1 MKATDVIARDHRA
14 AEELFDAYKSAGDEE
29 RRDLEKKLFKALTV
43 HEMMEDTHFYPVL
56 KEVGADEPAVQQ
68 ILDEQTKLKM
78 KVMEKGALEVV
89 TGEHEDRIT
98 AMMEDVLAHAK
109 EEEDV
114 IFPLAEQLLGA
125 AKLEELG
132 EKMEP
137 DSAVAKSE

>member
-14 AEELFDAYKSAGDEE
+14 VEDLFDAYKSAVEAE
-29 RRDLEKKLFKALTV
+29 RRDIEKKLFKALAV

-56 KEVGADEPAVQQ
+56 KEVASDEPAVQQ
-68 ILDEQTKLKM
+68 ILDEQTKLTV

-114 IFPLAEQLLGA
+114 IFPLAEQLIGA

-137 DSAVAKSE
+137 ESAVAKSA